1 MQAIHYPATA
11 GTMLL
16 ALIATIAAWCKV
28 DVAPLLVDAHVAHGQ
43 LWRLLTGALVHAD
56 AIHLTL
62 NLIFLWTF
70 GTIVEEHFG
79 PGRTFALFG
88 FLALGSGA
96 AEFALLDGGIGLSGV
111 GYGLVGMLMVL
122 ENRDPLRFENSVGP
136 RVASVLFGFFFV
148 CVGLTISGI
157 YPIANVAHAAAAGL
171 GALLALAMTFMHVH
185 RTHAY
190 AGVGI
195 VAVALLVFATLA
207 RPIVN
212 VSPRRG
218 TEEAFLGYQA
228 LLKNDDRAAA
238 WWFRDATVAR
248 PENADYWFNRGVA
261 EARLEHA
268 ARALRAY
275 ERAAE
280 LSPANANY
288 RNALTEMKTYVR
300 NNASP

>member
-1 MQAIHYPATA
+1 
-11 GTMLL
+11 MLL
-16 ALIATIAAWCKV
+16 ALIATAAAWLKA
-28 DVAPLLVDAHVAHGQ
+28 DITPLLADAHVAHGQ
-43 LWRLLTGALVHAD
+43 LWRLLTSALVHAD
-56 AIHLTL
+56 AVHLTL
-62 NLIFLWTF
+62 NLAFLWTF

-79 PGRTFALFG
+79 AGRTFALFG
-88 FLALGSGA
+88 LLAIGSGA

-122 ENRDPLRFENSVGP
+122 ENRDPLRFEHAVGP

-148 CVGLTISGI
+148 CVGLTITGV
-157 YPIANVAHAAAAGL
+157 YPVANVAHAAGAGL
-171 GALLALAMTFMHVH
+171 GALLALAITFMHLH

-195 VAVALLVFATLA
+195 VTVALLVFATLA
-207 RPIVN
+207 RPLVN

-228 LLKNDDRAAA
+228 LLKNDDRSAA

-268 ARALRAY
+268 DRALHAY
-275 ERAAE
+275 QRAAE

-288 RNALTEMKTYVR
+288 QSALAEMKTYVR
-300 NNASP
+300 KTGSGPLSP